1 MAEPYL
7 KEHGGRARGLE
18 FIGETVVLSES
29 KVGKIKLVRP
39 CSNSNSIILKT
50 SALFEDPQTTT
61 TAI

>member
-39 CSNSNSIILKT
+39 CSNSIILKT
-50 SALFEDPQTTT
+50 SALFEDPPTTT